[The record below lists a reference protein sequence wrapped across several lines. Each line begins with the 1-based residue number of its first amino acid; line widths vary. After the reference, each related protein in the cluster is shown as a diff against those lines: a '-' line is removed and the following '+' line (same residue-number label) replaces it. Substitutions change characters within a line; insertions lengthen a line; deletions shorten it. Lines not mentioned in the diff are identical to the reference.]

1 MVTDDPGKPIDV
13 PDPTDENPTIP
24 AGYTYFGQF
33 IDHDIT
39 FDPTPLAARQVDV
52 AALQDFRTPALDLD
66 CVYGRGP
73 DDQPFMYKEDGLQLR
88 EGVPLTPT
96 GAPVATKNDVPRLKI
111 DGQFTQPAIL
121 GDKRNDENRLVAQLH
136 SVFIAFHNK
145 VVNDPDL
152 VAAGDGVLADGTSR
166 FRGAVNIV
174 RWHYQWLVLN
184 DFLPKVLYP
193 GVLHHILNPDGA
205 PRLDHYE
212 KPAATYAYIPVEFAG
227 AAYRFG
233 HSMVRPS
240 YALNLNVGTGS
251 NSPSLGGGPGQPRIP
266 IFSAPDQGISEQEDS
281 RRQPER
287 PRRPDAERSGH

>member
-1 MVTDDPGKPIDV
+1 MAAMPLSSRREAQHGLDSRGLEAGALPGAGYGRFGRMFDASGPSLPDECLQAIVEAMVTDDPGKPIDV

-52 AALQDFRTPALDLD
+52 AAPQGFRTPALDLD

-73 DDQPFMYKEDGLQLR
+73 DDQPFMYQEDGLQLR
-88 EGVPLTPT
+88 EGAPLTPT

-111 DGQFTQPAIL
+111 DRQFTRPAIL

-145 VVNDPDL
+145 VVRIPTWSL
-152 VAAGDGVLADGTSR
+152 REDGAWADGTSR

-184 DFLPKVLYP
+184 DFLPKVLCP
-193 GVLHHILNPDGA
+193 GVLHHILIQTA
-205 PRLDHYE
+205 PHAWTITRSPPQPTPTSRSSSRE
-212 KPAATYAYIPVEFAG
+212 PP
-227 AAYRFG
+227 
-233 HSMVRPS
+233 
-240 YALNLNVGTGS
+240 TGS
-251 NSPSLGGGPGQPRIP
+251 ATRW
-266 IFSAPDQGISEQEDS
+266 SAPAT
-281 RRQPER
+281 R
-287 PRRPDAERSGH
+287 